1 MNRVLQ
7 LAASLTAVAL
17 LAGRASDQSGDVYS
31 RDEARQVQTVRT
43 GTITALRP
51 VTIEG
56 TKSPVGAGAGAVVGG
71 IGGSAIGG
79 GRGSFV
85 TAIIG
90 AVAGG
95 LLGAATEEGF
105 TKANG
110 VEITVKEDDGGS
122 RAYVQA
128 VNKGEIFRVGER
140 VRILTV
146 NGTSRVAPN

>member
-1 MNRVLQ
+1 MNRILQ

-17 LAGRASDQSGDVYS
+17 LAGCASDQSGDVYS

-110 VEITVKEDDGGS
+110 VEITVKEDDGGT

-128 VNKGEIFRVGER
+128 VNKGEMFRVGER

>member
-1 MNRVLQ
+1 MKRIFQ

-17 LAGRASDQSGDVYS
+17 LAGCVSNQSGDVYS
-31 RDEARQVQTVRT
+31 RAEARQVQTVRT

-56 TKSPVGAGAGAVVGG
+56 TQSPIGAGAGAVVGG

-110 VEITVKEDDGGS
+110 VEITVKEDDGS
-122 RAYVQA
+122 TRAYVQA
-128 VNKGEIFRVGER
+128 VSKGEMFRVGER

-146 NGTSRVAPN
+146 DGTSRVAPN